1 MLSIAASLCKREAI
15 ACEGQAEA
23 MNFYR
28 KLISKMDFTLLFVVA
43 VIIASGL
50 LILSSAAASKEE
62 AYVLKQ
68 SVWIVIGVILILMT
82 IQFDYTVLQ
91 KYTKQLYGLNLI
103 LLIAVLIF
111 GKEVAGAKS
120 WFVVPGVG
128 SLQPAE
134 MAKIFTIICFAKFLS
149 DRRGQLNTLIELIP
163 CFAFVAVPVLLILM
177 QPDLG
182 SALVFIAIL
191 IGMLFVAKA
200 NWKLLLLI
208 FGGGVALLIIYLL
221 GVWQL
226 DWWCPLKEYQI
237 NRFLVL
243 FDPSIDPRGVGYNV
257 WQAKIAIGNGGL
269 FGEGLGMGSQTTG
282 SFLPEQWTDFIF
294 AVYAEEFGFMG
305 AGLLLLLFGIMLF
318 RGLRISMLSKDL
330 FGTLIAAGVV
340 SMYLF
345 HILENV
351 GMCLGIMPVTG
362 IPLPFVSYGGS
373 SMLSNFMGIALLQ
386 NIYVHRQRLIF

>member
-1 MLSIAASLCKREAI
+1 MK
-15 ACEGQAEA
+15 
-23 MNFYR
+23 FYR
-28 KLISKMDFTLLFVVA
+28 KLIGKMDFILLLVIA
-43 VIIASGL
+43 VILFSGL
-50 LILSSAAASKEE
+50 LILNSAAASKEQ
-62 AYVLKQ
+62 AYVMKQ
-68 SVWIVIGVILILMT
+68 SIWIVAGIVVLMLT
-82 IQFDYTVLQ
+82 IRFDYTILQ
-91 KYTKQLYGLNLI
+91 KYVKPVYIFNI
-103 LLIAVLIF
+103 LLLVAVLIF
-111 GKEVAGAKS
+111 GREISGARS
-120 WFVVPGVG
+120 WFIFPGIG

-134 MAKIFTIICFAKFLS
+134 FAKIMTIICFAHFLNE
-149 DRRGQLNTLIELIP
+149 RKGNLNTLLEMIP
-163 CFAFVAVPVLLILM
+163 CFIFVAIPVFLILL

-191 IGMLFVAKA
+191 VGMMYVAGA
-200 NWKLLLLI
+200 NPKILLVL
-208 FGGGVALLIIYLL
+208 FGGGASLVLIYIL
-221 GVWQL
+221 GVWKL
-226 DWWCPLKEYQI
+226 GWWCPLKTYQL

-294 AVYAEEFGFMG
+294 AVYAEEFGFIG
-305 AGLLLLLFGIMLF
+305 AGMLLILFAILLY
-318 RGLRISMLSKDL
+318 RGLRIAMLSKDL
-330 FGTLIAAGVV
+330 FGALIATGVV

-351 GMCLGIMPVTG
+351 GMCMGLMPVTG

-373 SMLSNFMGIALLQ
+373 STLANFLGIALLQ

>member
-1 MLSIAASLCKREAI
+1 
-15 ACEGQAEA
+15 

-28 KLISKMDFTLLFVVA
+28 KLIGKMDFILLA
-43 VIIASGL
+43 VIAVILVSGL
-50 LILSSAAASKEE
+50 LILNSAAASKEQ
-62 AYVLKQ
+62 AYVMKQ
-68 SVWIVIGVILILMT
+68 SMWIVIGIVFLLLT
-82 IQFDYTVLQ
+82 IQFDYTILQ
-91 KYTKQLYGLNLI
+91 KYVKPLYIFNLF

-111 GKEVAGAKS
+111 GREISGARS
-120 WFVVPGVG
+120 WFVFPGIG

-134 MAKIFTIICFAKFLS
+134 LAKIMTIICFAHFL
-149 DRRGQLNTLIELIP
+149 DERRGNLNTLWELIP
-163 CFAFVAVPVLLILM
+163 CFIFVAIPVFLILL

-191 IGMLFVAKA
+191 VGMMFVAGA
-200 NWKLLLLI
+200 NPKILLTI
-208 FGGGVALLIIYLL
+208 FGGGVSIILIYLL
-221 GVWQL
+221 GVWKL
-226 DWWCPLKEYQI
+226 GWWCPLKTYQL

-243 FDPSIDPRGVGYNV
+243 FDPNIDPRGVGYNV

-294 AVYAEEFGFMG
+294 AVYAEEFGFIG
-305 AGLLLLLFGIMLF
+305 AGLLLILFAILLY
-318 RGLRISMLSKDL
+318 RGLRIAMLSKDL
-330 FGTLIAAGVV
+330 FGALIATGVV

-351 GMCLGIMPVTG
+351 GMCMGLMPVTG

-373 SMLSNFMGIALLQ
+373 SMLANFFGIALLQ

>member
-1 MLSIAASLCKREAI
+1 
-15 ACEGQAEA
+15 

-28 KLISKMDFTLLFVVA
+28 KLIGKMDFSLLVVVA
-43 VIIASGL
+43 IILVSGL
-50 LILSSAAASKEE
+50 LILNSAAASKEQ

-68 SVWIVIGVILILMT
+68 SIWIVAGIVVLMVT
-82 IQFDYTVLQ
+82 ISFDYTILQ
-91 KYTKQLYGLNLI
+91 KYVKPIYIFNIL

-111 GKEVAGAKS
+111 GREISGARS
-120 WFVVPGVG
+120 WFIFPGIG

-134 MAKIFTIICFAKFLS
+134 FAKIMTIICFANFLNERKGS
-149 DRRGQLNTLIELIP
+149 LNTLWELIP
-163 CFAFVAVPVLLILM
+163 CFIFVAVPVFLILL

-191 IGMLFVAKA
+191 VGMMFVAGA
-200 NWKLLLLI
+200 NRKILLVL
-208 FGGGVALLIIYLL
+208 FGGGVSAILIYLL
-221 GVWQL
+221 GVWKL
-226 DWWCPLKEYQI
+226 GWWCPLKTYQL

-294 AVYAEEFGFMG
+294 AVYAEEFGFVG
-305 AGLLLLLFGIMLF
+305 AGLLLILFAILLY
-318 RGLRISMLSKDL
+318 RGLRIAMLSKDL
-330 FGTLIAAGVV
+330 FGALIATGVV

-351 GMCLGIMPVTG
+351 GMCMGLMPVTG

-373 SMLSNFMGIALLQ
+373 STLANFLGIALLQ